1 MTDGESEI
9 APLRVSDLSGDQVP
23 DAIRTKI
30 GELVNRWSYIEYQ
43 LKVIIRVSLGLTRA
57 TQNLLLHGRDL
68 RNLCELMRQI
78 AQAGDLWVPDV
89 SLREEM
95 EKLSKAISDGSANRN
110 DYAHGVF
117 AIPRKGDHAGAFSRL
132 LYQKLEHKLKPG
144 WQPTSVTDLE
154 PLIKKAQRLGVR
166 AQNVTVR
173 LKDLK

>member
-1 MTDGESEI
+1 M
-9 APLRVSDLSGDQVP
+9 
-23 DAIRTKI
+23 I
-30 GELVNRWSYIEYQ
+30 GELVNRWSYIAYQ
-43 LKVIIRVSLGLTRA
+43 LKVIIRVSLSLTRA

-68 RNLCELMRQI
+68 RNLCELTRQI

-110 DYAHGVF
+110 DYAHGIF
-117 AIPRKGDHAGAFSRL
+117 AIPRKGDQAGAFSRL
-132 LYQKLEHKLKPG
+132 LYQRLEHKLKPG
-144 WQPTSVTDLE
+144 WQPTSIKDIE